1 MKFNSN
7 VKSLG
12 AKCMIVGAL
21 TLGSLAGFAQ
31 GRAAVMADP
40 KLASIQLSDLSG
52 YTLDAT
58 NLQADQIIKL
68 KLPVAI
74 VNHGKMLP
82 AGSCIIKISLG
93 SKLMV
98 APGFDLNSAGL
109 SSYFRWTATEFGGQ
123 SQIVGELVNALP
135 VNVTAVNLSFSVKA
149 KEAGSSA
156 ITANF
161 LITNHNTTTVLSDED
176 GDNNSSAIA
185 YKIASIVPVDPTI
198 ATGKLKL
205 GVFPNPAKNVSAV
218 NISVKEGTLVGKYK
232 INMYDM
238 TGKLVQVR
246 TLQLD
251 LATNF
256 VYNFGTIA
264 AGKYIIKVVNESG
277 SESAVLKFEKL

>member
-12 AKCMIVGAL
+12 TKCMIVGAF

-31 GRAAVMADP
+31 SRVAVTADP
-40 KLASIQLSDLSG
+40 KLASIQFANLSG
-52 YTLDAT
+52 QNLDAS
-58 NLQADQIIKL
+58 NLQADQIVKM

-74 VNHGKMLP
+74 DNHGKMLP
-82 AGSCIIKISLG
+82 AGSCKIKISLG

-98 APGFDLNSAGL
+98 APGFDLNSVGL

-135 VNVTAVNLSFSVKA
+135 VNVTAVDLSFSLKVK
-149 KEAGSSA
+149 EVGNSA

-161 LITNHNTTTVLSDED
+161 LITNHNTTTILSDEN
-176 GDNNSSAIA
+176 GANNATAIA
-185 YKIASIVPVDPTI
+185 YKVASIVPVDPTI
-198 ATGKLKL
+198 ATGTLKL
-205 GVFPNPAKNVSAV
+205 AVFPNPAKNVSAV

-232 INMYDM
+232 INMFDM
-238 TGKLVQVR
+238 SGKLVQVR

-264 AGKYIIKVVNESG
+264 AGKYILKVVNESG

>member
-12 AKCMIVGAL
+12 AKCVIVGAF

-31 GRAAVMADP
+31 SRVAVTADP
-40 KLASIQLSDLSG
+40 KLASIQLANLSG
-52 YTLDAT
+52 QSLDAS
-58 NLQADQIIKL
+58 NLQADQIVKM
-68 KLPVAI
+68 KLPLSI
-74 VNHGKMLP
+74 DNHGKMLP
-82 AGSCIIKISLG
+82 AGSCKIKISLG

-98 APGFDLNSAGL
+98 APGFDLMSAGL

-123 SQIVGELVNALP
+123 YQITGELVNALP
-135 VNVTAVNLSFSVKA
+135 VSVTAVDLTFSLKVK
-149 KEAGSSA
+149 EEGNSA

-161 LITNHNTTTVLSDED
+161 LITNHNTTTVLSDEN
-176 GDNNSSAIA
+176 GANNASALA
-185 YKIASIVPVDPTI
+185 YKIASVVPVDPTL
-198 ATGKLKL
+198 ASGKLKL
-205 GVFPNPAKNVSAV
+205 AVFPNPATNVSAV
-218 NISVKEGTLVGKYK
+218 NISVKEGSLVGKYN

-238 TGKLVQVR
+238 SGKLVQAR

-256 VYNFGTIA
+256 VYNFGAIA

-277 SESAVLKFEKL
+277 SESALLKFEKL